1 MSRTKAND
9 NTLQVW
15 YSPVQKPFDDAVR
28 ALYKGIKQPDGVSP
42 PAVLTYPVR
51 DLQGDFI
58 DPHGLTFKAFK
69 LNPVVNWE
77 HEIPVGRGTV
87 EFKSVKLD
95 GQEWRLPIG
104 TTKFFKSANDA
115 RGLKLNKLDHFG
127 NVVGQYSVN
136 ECVEAAEQAQA
147 LVCNKVTQ
155 GVSIEFRPIDCHA
168 IGKSLAR
175 GPNGQ
180 AFHFTS
186 ADCLGWAHCVQPVN
200 PGAMQL
206 LDKSFREYS
215 SFHPMI
221 KKSIAAVL
229 KANKRTMVR
238 GGLDVAVTR
247 DYYRKANGY
256 TQDIPGTNPITQP
269 QNAPED
275 DDDMPANDQMM
286 PPDGDGGA
294 SYPDDQDM
302 DQNMDQ
308 GMDPNMG
315 GQTLGSDM
323 GQMPDQGSDPTQHP
337 AAGVRAIYNHVQR
350 LMDDLGMLEQDL
362 QATDNP
368 QLKTDVMNHI
378 AAMKK
383 IAAEVGG
390 YADNTAAQ
398 LGPVPGD
405 MQQQDQMP
413 QEGVDDQYMGD
424 DLEGTQ
430 GEPPP
435 GIGNADMPPDEQPA
449 EPDADEQGNYI
460 PKSFPQYRAPRPLKR
475 ARRIAKSEL
484 RSAPTQTPAIP
495 RGYELVKSSVLQ
507 TLVNAA
513 DRV

>member
-1 MSRTKAND
+1 MSRTKAKD
-9 NTLQVW
+9 DLQVW

-28 ALYKGIKQPDGVSP
+28 ALYKGVKQPDGVSP
-42 PAVLTYPVR
+42 PAVLTYPVK

-69 LNPVVNWE
+69 LNPIVNWE
-77 HEIPVGRGTV
+77 HEIPVGRGSV
-87 EFKSVKLD
+87 EFKSVSLD
-95 GQEWRLPIG
+95 GQVWRLPIG
-104 TTKFFKSANDA
+104 TTKFFKSANDT
-115 RGLKLNKLDHFG
+115 RGLKLNKLDANG
-127 NVVGQYSVN
+127 NVVGQYSAN
-136 ECVEAAEQAQA
+136 ECVEAAEQAKA
-147 LVCNKVTQ
+147 LVCNRVTQ
-155 GVSIEFRPIDCHA
+155 GVSIEFRPIDFHA

-175 GPNGQ
+175 GPQGQ
-180 AFHFTS
+180 AFRFTA

-206 LDKSFREYS
+206 LDKSFREYD

-229 KANKRTMVR
+229 KAGKRTMVR

-247 DYYRKANGY
+247 SYYQKAGMFS
-256 TQDIPGTNPITQP
+256 QDIPGTNPITQP
-269 QNAPED
+269 QDAPED
-275 DDDMPANDQMM
+275 DDMPADDQMM
-286 PPDGDGGA
+286 PPDGDGGQYQD
-294 SYPDDQDM
+294 SPDA
-302 DQNMDQ
+302 
-308 GMDPNMG
+308 GMG

-323 GQMPDQGSDPTQHP
+323 GMAPDQSATTQHP

-390 YADNTAAQ
+390 YADNTAAK

-405 MQQQDQMP
+405 QMQPDIGDSDPNMMQGSQD
-413 QEGVDDQYMGD
+413 MGQ
-424 DLEGTQ
+424 DLEGDQ
-430 GEPPP
+430 GV
-435 GIGNADMPPDEQPA
+435 MPQTAPMPEET
-449 EPDADEQGNYI
+449 EPDTDEQGAYI
-460 PKSFPQYRAPRPLKR
+460 PKSFPQYRAPRPLKS

-484 RSAPTQTPAIP
+484 RDTPKQEVP
-495 RGYELVKSSVLQ
+495 QGYELVKAT
-507 TLVNAA
+507 TLKSLIEAVN
-513 DRV
+513 RLS